1 MGLVVIVI
9 GILSMEW
16 MNHCSVVLQHMWLLS
31 IYEMDDCSVA
41 LRHMLLLKKENGKLL
56 LIFWKVINC
65 GHTGRLGQFVEQVV
79 RLRLDK
85 DIIPSLLR
93 QLEREP

>member
-1 MGLVVIVI
+1 
-9 GILSMEW
+9 
-16 MNHCSVVLQHMWLLS
+16 
-31 IYEMDDCSVA
+31 
-41 LRHMLLLKKENGKLL
+41 MLLLKKENGKLL